1 MFSDYEPVVVQGY
14 NGKYK
19 DAAKLSL
26 SSRQKMTATDITFV
40 KIRTAVS
47 NPFHKSVLNGLKF
60 LHLVAAGLIKSI
72 RLAANSHHFYFVV
85 RVFIPL
91 PYLQHDP
98 LACHSVLFRSRM
110 MERRT

>member
-26 SSRQKMTATDITFV
+26 SSRQKMTPTDITFV
-40 KIRTAVS
+40 KIRTAVN
-47 NPFHKSVLNGLKF
+47 NPFHNSVLNGLKF
-60 LHLVAAGLIKSI
+60 LHLVVAGLLKSI
-72 RLAANSHHFYFVV
+72 RLVASSHHFFVV

-98 LACHSVLFRSRM
+98 LACHSVLFHSRM